1 MPKKFDFY
9 KKVSRIP
16 PMLSNTIK
24 FGFFLITLYMSI
36 QFILLESLY
45 LTDIVYAKILFSD
58 MIQNTIISGIL
69 LLSGVTFIHRFF

>member
-1 MPKKFDFY
+1 MPKKFDFN
-9 KKVSRIP
+9 KIVIRIH

-45 LTDIVYAKILFSD
+45 FADIVYAEILFFD
-58 MIQNTIISGIL
+58 MIQNAIISGIL
-69 LLSGVTFIHRFF
+69 LLCGVTLIHRFF